1 MEEYSKRTEETF
13 KTLLAI
19 PENSVCFECNQPA
32 PTWASVTNG
41 IIICQTCAGVHR
53 GFGVHLSFVRSLK
66 LDGWTES
73 QLETMEMGGNKRL
86 KLFLENYGIP
96 HTPPILKYQT
106 KAAHYY
112 REMVSIANLT
122 TAAEPGGRAAQQSTS
137 ECRGRQRTRREGK
150 KHRRQLRWGRQPGPR
165 ST

>member
-13 KTLLAI
+13 KTLQAV
-19 PENSVCFECNQPA
+19 PENAVCFECDQPA

-112 REMVSIANLT
+112 REMVDIPHLT
-122 TAAEPGGRAAQQSTS
+122 AAAEPSGGQTEQSTS
-137 ECRGRQRTRREGK
+137 ER
-150 KHRRQLRWGRQPGPR
+150 
-165 ST
+165 